1 MNDADI
7 WKILEGIIDL
17 KSRDVIAHDA
27 MNEMPSDSVK
37 SALKRFAQG
46 DIEEDE
52 RAELCLQ
59 LKENPTWVT
68 YLADC
73 VREQRTA

>member
-7 WKILEGIIDL
+7 WKILEGILDL
-17 KSRDVIAHDA
+17 ETNDVVAHDSI
-27 MNEMPSDSVK
+27 NELPSESVK
-37 SALKRFAQG
+37 SALKRFAKG
-46 DIEEDE
+46 DIQDDE
-52 RAELCLQ
+52 RASLCLQ